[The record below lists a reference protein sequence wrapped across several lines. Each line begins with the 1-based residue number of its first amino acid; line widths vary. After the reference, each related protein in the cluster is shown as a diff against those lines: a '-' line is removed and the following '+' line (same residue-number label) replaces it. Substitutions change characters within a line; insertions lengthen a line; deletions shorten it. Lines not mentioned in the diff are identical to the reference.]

1 MAHSKREEEMKVK
14 FIIIH
19 STESGP
25 SKNLKLKD
33 IDRAHR
39 MEGKLT
45 CGYHFV
51 IGRDG
56 EVEPGRD
63 TSRPGQHTPGQNQ
76 HSIGI
81 VMVGGFTKKGPANN
95 YNEIQMQ
102 SLRDLVNLL
111 LTDHPG
117 AEVVGHNHFNP
128 HSPCPCFD
136 VAGWL
141 KT

>member
-1 MAHSKREEEMKVK
+1 MTMKVK

-25 SKNLKLKD
+25 TKNLKLRD

-39 MEGKLT
+39 MEGKLA

-56 EVEPGRD
+56 EIETGRSK
-63 TSRPGQHTPGQNQ
+63 TRPGQHTPGQNQ
-76 HSIGI
+76 HSISI
-81 VMVGGFTKKGPANN
+81 VLVGGLSAKGPTTNN
-95 YNEIQMQ
+95 YLESQMQ
-102 SLRDLVNLL
+102 SLRILVDQLL
-111 LTDHPG
+111 QEYPDAT
-117 AEVVGHNHFNP
+117 VVGHNHFNP
-128 HSPCPCFD
+128 TTPCPCFD

-141 KT
+141 PTL